1 MQTYKILIVDDDKL
15 LQNSLRKVLLG
26 KYETVIAGSG
36 ETALDILQA
45 NSIDLVLLDIRL
57 PGIDGVE
64 TLRRIKE
71 LDRNLAVVM
80 MTAYEDVKTVVH
92 SMKIGATDYLVKP
105 LDIDELEVIIEKA
118 VETIKLK
125 REVEALRKQCI
136 KDFDIDNIIGESDGI
151 KAAMKLVNI
160 IARSNDTTV
169 LLEGE
174 TGTGKEVLARAIHT
188 RSSRF
193 GKPFVTI
200 NCGAIS
206 KDLVESE
213 LFGYEKGTFTGGLNE
228 GKKGKFEIADGG
240 TLLLD
245 EVSELLPASQVKLLR
260 FLEEKAFYRV
270 GGTDK
275 KKVDVRIIAATN
287 RKLEDA
293 VKDNSFRSDLYFRLN
308 VAKIYLP
315 PLRERREDIIPLIH
329 FFMDRFNES
338 FNKNFTG
345 LSREAR
351 EILLEHPWVGNVR
364 ELRNVIERII
374 LLEEGPLVEAG
385 HLAFLQHQE
394 SSSLGRENL
403 SEIQIPLTGIRLDE
417 LNKKLIVQA
426 LKMSKGNK
434 SKAAKLLG
442 ISRATMLY
450 RIDKFKI
457 QAPIKSDKT
466 DLS

>member
-1 MQTYKILIVDDDKL
+1 MEPYKILIIDDDRL
-15 LQNSLRKVLLG
+15 LQNSLRNVLSS
-26 KYETVIAGSG
+26 KYDTVIAGSG
-36 ETALDILQA
+36 EAALEILKT
-45 NSIDLVLLDIRL
+45 NSVDLVLLDIRL

-64 TLRRIKE
+64 TLCRIKE
-71 LDRNLAVVM
+71 LNRELTVVM

-92 SMKIGATDYLVKP
+92 SMKKGAADYLVKP
-105 LDIDELEVIIEKA
+105 LDIDELEIIIEKA
-118 VETIKLK
+118 VENIKLK
-125 REVEALRKQCI
+125 REVAALRKQCI
-136 KDFDIDNIIGESDGI
+136 KDFDIDNIIGESQGI
-151 KAAMKLVNI
+151 KEAMKLVNT
-160 IARSNDTTV
+160 IAKSHGTTV

-174 TGTGKEVLARAIHT
+174 TGTGKEVIAQAIHT

-260 FLEEKAFYRV
+260 FLEDKAFYRV

-287 RKLEDA
+287 KKLEEA
-293 VKDNSFRSDLYFRLN
+293 VRDGSFRSDLYFRLN

-315 PLRERREDIIPLIH
+315 PLRERKEDILPLIQ
-329 FFMDRFNES
+329 FFMVRFNEA
-338 FNKNFTG
+338 FGKNFTG

-364 ELRNVIERII
+364 ELRNVIERVI
-374 LLEEGPLVEAG
+374 LLEEGPSIEAG
-385 HLAFLQHQE
+385 YLAFLNHQVA
-394 SSSLGRENL
+394 L
-403 SEIQIPLTGIRLDE
+403 SPDRAGISEMHVPLAGLNLDE

-426 LKMSKGNK
+426 LEMSKGNRT
-434 SKAAKLLG
+434 KAAKLLG
-442 ISRATMLY
+442 MSRPTMIY
-450 RIDKFKI
+450 RIEKYQLHNLAKG
-457 QAPIKSDKT
+457 
-466 DLS
+466 